1 MDRPESRVPDLKV
14 LFLVNARSGK
24 KRDFDIADVIR
35 EHCSDWTFEII
46 ACQRKEDLDAII
58 DGAERDAVDVV
69 YAVGGDGTVHETAKR
84 LVHRHLALGI
94 LPTGSGNGFARHIGL
109 PMEPAPSVAAC
120 RGGRIV
126 TIDTAEVNGIP
137 FLGIMGIGFDAV
149 VADRFASSSVRGLKT
164 YVKEGL
170 RAYHEYTPEEYDLVV
185 DGTPMHRSAFILVI
199 ANSSQYGNEA
209 RVAPHASVLDGLLDL
224 VMIDDPSLF
233 KAPLLLGRL
242 FLGTFDRS
250 SGVTSMQAREITIR
264 RPSAGP
270 AHLDGEP
277 FTLPEELRVRV
288 VPKSL
293 RLLVPDAAEG
303 F

>member
-1 MDRPESRVPDLKV
+1 MKV

-35 EHCSDWTFEII
+35 ENCGEWTYEIV
-46 ACQRKEDLDAII
+46 ACQRKEDVDAII
-58 DGAERDAVDVV
+58 DGAERDGFDVV

-84 LVHRHLALGI
+84 LVNRNLALGI
-94 LPTGSGNGFARHIGL
+94 LPTGSGNGFARHIQL
-109 PMEPAPSVAAC
+109 PMAPAASVASC

-126 TIDTAEVNGIP
+126 TIDTAEVNGIR

-149 VADRFASSSVRGLKT
+149 VADRFASSNVRGLKT

-170 RAYHEYTPEEYDLVV
+170 RAYAEYTAEEYDLVV
-185 DGTPMHRSAFILVI
+185 DGAPMRRSAFILAI

-209 RVAPHASVLDGLLDL
+209 RVAPHASVLDGKLDL
-224 VMIDDPSLF
+224 VLIDNPSLF
-233 KAPLLLGRL
+233 KAPVLLARL
-242 FLGTFDRS
+242 FRGTFDHS
-250 SGVTSMQAREITIR
+250 SGVTSIQAREITIR
-264 RPSAGP
+264 RQNAGP

-277 FTLPEELRVRV
+277 FTLPEELAVRV
-288 VPKSL
+288 VPGSL
-293 RLLVPDAAEG
+293 RVLVPDTAEG